1 MDKVT
6 VVDYIK
12 YTLGVSEFTV
22 KRWVS
27 ENVGYESVRINKY
40 TPKYILYANVD
51 RVECKAVNGYIYAT
65 IWIK

>member
-12 YTLGVSEFTV
+12 YALGVNEFTV

-51 RVECKAVNGYIYAT
+51 RVEYKATNGYIYAT